1 MTKKNMKPGLPLT
14 AFAALVLAAC
24 GAIQPARMALPEP
37 LRGAEPISVD
47 GMGAG
52 QRGTFRAGEYS
63 GDYARAA
70 TRLELF
76 GDFAVFDRGRA
87 TYTVN
92 GVTAAP
98 LFARCTVRQTSMTV
112 GIIGFE
118 PKKLAYECDF
128 SEQGKGV
135 GVRFTLQE
143 GRDAGVPKTMQAE
156 RRGRIDFNGT
166 TVTLRSVHAV
176 EGSPLPLGTPIGY
189 VFEQDGRA
197 VGAIELNGLTP
208 RLWLPAGNDDTR
220 RASVAA
226 AMALAVF
233 WDPAQRP

>member
-1 MTKKNMKPGLPLT
+1 
-14 AFAALVLAAC
+14 
-24 GAIQPARMALPEP
+24 
-37 LRGAEPISVD
+37 
-47 GMGAG
+47 
-52 QRGTFRAGEYS
+52 
-63 GDYARAA
+63 A

-92 GVTAAP
+92 GVTADP
-98 LFARCTVRQTSMTV
+98 LSARCTVRQTSMTV
-112 GIIGFE
+112 GIVGFE

-128 SEQGKGV
+128 NEQGKGV

-143 GRDAGVPKTMQAE
+143 GRDAGVPKTLQAE
-156 RRGRIDFNGT
+156 RRGRIDFHGT
-166 TVTLRSVHAV
+166 TLTMRSVHAV

-197 VGAIELNGLTP
+197 VGAVELNGLTP
-208 RLWLPAGNDDTR
+208 RLWLPAANDDTR

-226 AMALAVF
+226 AMALAIF